1 MSIQTDKQ
9 AGLRIGNYRW
19 RICALLFFAT
29 TINYLDRQVLG
40 ILAPYLQDDMG
51 WNEID
56 YGYIVAAFKTAY
68 AIGMV
73 GMGNL
78 LDRLGSKKGFSLAVI
93 IWSLACMAHALAR
106 SVGSFALARF
116 MLGLG
121 ESANFPASVKTVA
134 EWFPQK
140 ERALAVGI
148 FNSGTNVGSILAP
161 LVVPWL
167 AVTYGWQWAFIL
179 TGLIGFIWLVFWLTT
194 YRKPEEHPKLSP
206 AELAHIQQDG
216 EESSEKIPWLKLLP
230 HRQTL
235 TVCLLKFCTDPVW
248 WFFLFWLP
256 KFLNTNHNISI
267 LELGAPLIT
276 IYVVSD
282 LGSIAGGWLSSHFI
296 KRGYTPDFARK
307 TTILI
312 AAICALPIAFASRTD
327 DLWLAVALISL
338 GTAAHQAC
346 SSNIYTIVSDIFPK
360 RAVGSVIGI
369 IGMSGAIGGVIVA
382 PIVGFVLETTGSYIL
397 IFSIFSVMYLI
408 AWTILKIGIPEIKPI
423 HL

>member
-1 MSIQTDKQ
+1 MQSEKPT
-9 AGLRIGNYRW
+9 GLRIGNYRW

-40 ILAPYLQDDMG
+40 ILAPYLQEDLG

-56 YGYIVAAFKTAY
+56 YANIVAAFKIAY
-68 AIGMV
+68 ALGMV

-78 LDRLGSKKGFSLAVI
+78 LDRLGSKKGFSLAI
-93 IWSLACMAHALAR
+93 IVWSLAGMAHALAR
-106 SVGSFALARF
+106 SVWSFASARF

-167 AVTYGWQWAFIL
+167 AITYGWQWAFIL
-179 TGLIGFIWLVFWLTT
+179 TGLIGFIWLIFWITT
-194 YRKPEEHPKLSP
+194 YRKPEEHPKLSSS
-206 AELAHIQQDG
+206 ELAYIQQDG
-216 EESSEKIPWLKLLP
+216 KESSEKIPWIKLLP

-235 TVCLLKFCTDPVW
+235 TVCLLKFFTDPVW

-256 KFLNTNHNISI
+256 KFLNTNHGISI
-267 LELGAPLIT
+267 LDLGPPLIT

-282 LGSIAGGWLSSHFI
+282 LGSIAGGWLSSYFI
-296 KRGYTPDFARK
+296 RKGRTPDFARK

-312 AAICALPIAFASRTD
+312 AAICALPIAYASRTG
-327 DLWLAVALISL
+327 DLWTAVALISL

-346 SSNIYTIVSDIFPK
+346 SANIYTIVSDIFPK
-360 RAVGSVIGI
+360 KAVGSVIGI

-382 PIVGFVLETTGSYIL
+382 PIVGFILETTGSYIL

-408 AWTILKIGIPEIKPI
+408 AWTILKIGIPKIQALE
-423 HL
+423 L